1 MNFRFRRSLENNGT
15 QAVTLVLKTEDPL
28 LYRIGEAVEYPDV
41 DEGELNRLVSDT
53 LTHEYRAVR
62 RITELMDTEAFLK
75 EKEKA
80 LDSLRFDA
88 QELFAEMMTCGEDRV
103 ELERLN
109 CVLSEIIGKK
119 HAVELAFSK
128 QNPWLRYYRKL
139 EETGRITGL
148 EGIIVH
154 ATIIDQ
160 KWSRHPAY
168 PEERGNYKSLQN
180 AITAFGT
187 PYVEPKI
194 RILSYEPVVHYRKER
209 GLLPAKWLE
218 GGEEK

>member
-28 LYRIGEAVEYPDV
+28 LYRIGEAGEYPDV

-53 LTHEYRAVR
+53 LRHEYRAAR
-62 RITELMDTEAFLK
+62 RITELMDTEQFLK

-88 QELFAEMMTCGEDRV
+88 QELFTEMMTCGVDRV

-109 CVLSEIIGKK
+109 CALSETMGKK
-119 HAVELAFSK
+119 HDVELAFSK
-128 QNPWLRYYRKL
+128 RNPWLRYYGKA
-139 EETGRITGL
+139 EQTGGITGL
-148 EGIIVH
+148 AGIIVH
-154 ATIIDQ
+154 ATVLDRE
-160 KWSRHPAY
+160 WLRHPAY
-168 PEERGNYKSLQN
+168 PEERGNYKSLRG
-180 AITAFGT
+180 AKTAFGT
-187 PYVEPKI
+187 PYVEPEI
-194 RILSYEPVVHYRKER
+194 RILSYEPVVHCRKER
-209 GLLPAKWLE
+209 DLLPAKWLE